1 MNKKEISL
9 SNRVFHI
16 FNTIVWIVVMF
27 LIVYPLYLV
36 IIASVSDP
44 DAIIR
49 GEVIWH
55 PVNFSLVGYLSLIH
69 I

>member
-36 IIASVSDP
+36 IIASVSD
-44 DAIIR
+44 R
-49 GEVIWH
+49 TQ
-55 PVNFSLVGYLSLIH
+55 S
-69 I
+69 

>member
-27 LIVYPLYLV
+27 MLLYPCYLV
-36 IIASVSDP
+36 IIASVWDL

-49 GEVIWH
+49 GEGIWRR
-55 PVNFSLVGYLSLIH
+55 VNFSLVG
-69 I
+69 

>member
-44 DAIIR
+44 DAMIT
-49 GEVIWH
+49 GEVLWH
-55 PVNFSLVGYLSLIH
+55 RVNFSVVGYKAVF
-69 I
+69 